1 MGRGKTPP
9 RGGGAKKGG
18 GKGGKGGE
26 RDVARGGIAKRG
38 KKEGGGKGKGRKADS
53 DFYAGLTETSAAPPS
68 GFYHSVADPDGNDSD
83 GDGSD
88 IELGDFSIDMSGFG
102 AKAKRAAS
110 AAADEGSA
118 PSGSDEDEEDAGSSS
133 SEEGLDIDEES
144 EDELA
149 DEGETFQDL
158 RLPPHLLRACLRLNW
173 RYPTEVQRA
182 TIPAAT
188 AGRDL
193 CVSAVTG
200 SGKTG
205 AYGLPI
211 VQRLAKLPPNASAAI
226 RAIVLT
232 PTRELAAQAGDM
244 LRKMASACPSLRI
257 AVAAGGANIH
267 QESASLRAD
276 IPDILAATPGRL
288 IDHVRNTQGFS
299 LGAVQMLVVDEA
311 DRLLELGFADELDEL
326 IRHLPDSRQ
335 TLFFSA
341 TMTTDVE
348 ALARV
353 ALRKPVTVAIGGL
366 DAKVPT
372 RLRQEFVRISHE
384 TMAER
389 DAALLHLLDTTVNKR
404 TVIFC
409 KTRETVLTVGAL
421 LRVAGHSVLE
431 LRGNLTQR
439 MRNENLDAFAKGDI
453 PILVATDLAARGI
466 DVLNVEAVINYEMPR
481 TLTVYLHRVGRTA
494 RAERRGRALS
504 LVADSEVG
512 LLREIATT
520 LDGKAEL
527 LQRKLPEAALGAARV
542 RRAALSEALAE
553 EVASTRVDAQLTAAE
568 GEVTRAQ
575 NLLLHADEIAA
586 RPRRT
591 WFQSEKDKKALKV
604 ADREAVKK
612 GEDVVRM
619 ATVVKERALTAAKNK
634 AMSKLSKRKK
644 KKASVRAT
652 APKSRQIGK
661 AGKRN
666 FNRTQRY

>member
-1 MGRGKTPP
+1 MGRGGKK
-9 RGGGAKKGG
+9 RSDSVAKQG
-18 GKGGKGGE
+18 GK
-26 RDVARGGIAKRG
+26 RDR
-38 KKEGGGKGKGRKADS
+38 KKNAD
-53 DFYAGLTETSAAPPS
+53 FFAGLAQAEPAAPG
-68 GFYHSVADPDGNDSD
+68 GFFASVAEPDEAASD
-83 GDGSD
+83 GETSD
-88 IELGDFSIDMSGFG
+88 IELGDFSVDLSGFG
-102 AKAKRAAS
+102 VKAKGDRRQQESESGAS
-110 AAADEGSA
+110 SD
-118 PSGSDEDEEDAGSSS
+118 DEDGESSGDDTSSASSS
-133 SEEGLDIDEES
+133 SEGLVLDEASIDDDVE
-144 EDELA
+144 
-149 DEGETFQDL
+149 EGETFQDL
-158 RLPPHLLRACLRLNW
+158 RLPPHLLRACIRLNW

-182 TIPAAT
+182 AIPAAA

-205 AYGLPI
+205 AYGLPL

-226 RAIVLT
+226 RAVVLT

-267 QESASLRAD
+267 QESAALRAD

-311 DRLLELGFADELDEL
+311 DRLLEMGFADELDEL
-326 IRHLPDSRQ
+326 IRHLPSSRQ

-353 ALRKPVTVAIGGL
+353 ALRKPVVVAIGGL

-404 TVIFC
+404 TVVFC
-409 KTRETVLTVGAL
+409 KTRESVLLVGAL
-421 LRVAGHSVLE
+421 LRVAGHSVVE
-431 LRGNLTQR
+431 LRGNLSQR
-439 MRNENLDAFAKGDI
+439 VRNENLDKFAQGDVA
-453 PILVATDLAARGI
+453 ILVATDLAARGI

-504 LVADSEVG
+504 LVADSEVT

-520 LDGKAEL
+520 LEGKAEL
-527 LQRKLPEAALGAARV
+527 LQRKLPEAALGAARG
-542 RRAALSEALAE
+542 RRAALASALAE
-553 EVASTRVDAQLTAAE
+553 EVESTRADAQLDAAE

-591 WFQSEKDKKALKV
+591 WFQSEKDKKALKE
-604 ADREAVKK
+604 ADRERVQK
-612 GEDVVRM
+612 GVDVARM
-619 ATVVKERALTAAKNK
+619 SKTVKERALASAKAQ
-634 AMSKLSKRKK
+634 AMAKLSKRKK
-644 KKASVRAT
+644 KKVSMSAT
-652 APKSRQIGK
+652 APKARQIGK